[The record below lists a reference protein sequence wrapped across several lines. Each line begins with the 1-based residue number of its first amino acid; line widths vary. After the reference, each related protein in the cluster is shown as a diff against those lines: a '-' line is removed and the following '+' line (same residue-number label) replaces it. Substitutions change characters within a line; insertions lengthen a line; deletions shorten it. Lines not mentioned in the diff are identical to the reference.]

1 MTRKPIPKAVA
12 WAIVVGT
19 FSTIVFANWLRAPQ
33 PETAVGAATV
43 KPAQR
48 AELVS
53 WGRGLPSTGQW
64 RHGFV
69 VVDFD
74 GDGKLDIVHGPARKA
89 ADRTPQI
96 YVGDGAGGFRRSER
110 FRFPNVPLD
119 YGDVAVADF
128 DRDGALDLAVASHF
142 TGIAVLLRRGDAFE
156 AVDLSGIAELAGF
169 SSRAIEAVDW
179 NGDGST
185 DLVAASDGPRP
196 FEVLKTDV
204 RSRRGIVVLLG
215 SERGFSARVPVSDVS
230 GHGDSLAIGELD
242 PAPGLEVL
250 AASNVAFSQ
259 HVLYRDAG
267 RGLELIA
274 LPGAP
279 ADRVVRAVAI
289 ADGLALLGGLAK
301 GPRGLEGTLEA
312 VSVRD
317 GRATR
322 VFHGAPLRAVS
333 AIGTGDL
340 DADQKL
346 DVLFGDEDGT
356 IHRLEA
362 DGGRFDVFEPLAPKP
377 VLRGCSVYGIVFAN
391 LDGHV
396 GDEVVVSYA
405 GDDGDCTSSGG
416 IEVYR
421 LRQL

>member
-12 WAIVVGT
+12 WTIILST
-19 FSTIVFANWLRAPQ
+19 FSVIVLANWLRARQ
-33 PETAVGAATV
+33 PETGVAAATS
-43 KPAQR
+43 KPTQR
-48 AELVS
+48 VELVS
-53 WGRGLPSTGQW
+53 WGRGLPSAGQW

-74 GDGKLDIVHGPARKA
+74 GDGHLDVVHGPARKA
-89 ADRTPQI
+89 AERTPQI
-96 YVGDGAGGFRRSER
+96 YLGDGAGQFTRSER
-110 FRFPNVPLD
+110 FTFPKVPLD
-119 YGDVAVADF
+119 YGDVAVADL

-142 TGIAVLLRRGDAFE
+142 TGIAVLLRRGDSFE
-156 AVDLSGIAELAGF
+156 AMDLSGIAELAGF

-179 NGDGST
+179 NGDGWT
-185 DLVAASDGPRP
+185 DLFAASDGPRP
-196 FEVLKTDV
+196 FEALQADV

-215 SERGFSARVPVSDVS
+215 SERGFSARVPVSDVP

-242 PAPGLEVL
+242 LAPGLEIL

-259 HVLYRDAG
+259 YVLYRDAG
-267 RGLELIA
+267 RGLELTA

-279 ADRVVRAVAI
+279 AERVVRAVAI

-301 GPRGLEGTLEA
+301 GARGLEGTLDA
-312 VSVRD
+312 VSLRD
-317 GRATR
+317 ARGTR
-322 VFHGAPLRAVS
+322 LFQGEPLRAVS
-333 AIGTGDL
+333 AIGAGDL
-340 DADQKL
+340 DADHKL

-356 IHRLEA
+356 LHRLEA
-362 DGGRFDVFEPLAPKP
+362 DRGGFDLLEALAPKP
-377 VLRGCSVYGIVFAN
+377 ALAGCSVYGIVFVN
-391 LDGHV
+391 LDRHV